1 MYYSVTVPCSQY
13 RISNFNTDIEEYLN
27 TKKQKE
33 NKNIKKKII
42 QLIVFLF
49 VCLIVFVFVIAKH
62 CYCKPKQIEKKPL
75 IFVIVGELNRKIRD
89 NVALFQRTF
98 GNDLVLPNTY
108 AITMTVVC

>member
-1 MYYSVTVPCSQY
+1 M
-13 RISNFNTDIEEYLN
+13 
-27 TKKQKE
+27 
-33 NKNIKKKII
+33 
-42 QLIVFLF
+42 F
-49 VCLIVFVFVIAKH
+49 VCLFLFLLLQNTATAN
-62 CYCKPKQIEKKPL
+62 QNRLKKTL